1 MDDDRMPL
9 QDVVVLDLTQ
19 MLAGPFSTMILAD
32 QGANVIKIEPPG
44 GDKTRFTGPHPQGA
58 TSPTDGG
65 YGAYFASVNRG
76 KKSIV
81 MDLKH
86 PDDKALFIEMVKAAD
101 IVVENYREGVMD
113 RLGLSYETLS
123 ALNPRIVYGAIRGFG
138 DTRTGRSPYVSW
150 PAYDP
155 IAQSMGGIVGIT
167 SPEVDGEPT
176 KIGPG
181 VGDIIPAIYLSSG
194 LLSAYIC
201 ALKTGKGRFVDVS
214 MVDSVLAVC
223 ERIVYQYS
231 VAGIDSRP
239 DGNMHPLLCPF
250 GIFKSRDGY
259 FSLGIPR
266 DNFWDEFLELS
277 GLHELKSHPEFAGNA
292 SRVAH
297 RALVVQRINEWAK
310 DKTNEELVRLLGGR
324 IPFAPVYSAE
334 DIFADPHFSAR
345 NMLLD
350 MDYPGLAS
358 PIKVAGNPIKYSHP
372 KAVKTQ
378 RAPLVD
384 ENRDEI
390 LASFRK
396 T

>member
-1 MDDDRMPL
+1 MNDDSMPL
-9 QDVVVLDLTQ
+9 QGVVVLDLTQ

-44 GDKTRFTGPHPQGA
+44 GDKTRFTGPHPAGA
-58 TSPTDGG
+58 TPPQEGG

-81 MDLKH
+81 MDLKR
-86 PDDKALFIEMVKAAD
+86 PDDKALFIEMVKSAD

-123 ALNPRIVYGAIRGFG
+123 SINPRIVYGAIRGFG
-138 DTRTGRSPYVSW
+138 DTRTGKSPYGAW

-167 SPEVDGEPT
+167 SPAVNGEPT

-181 VGDIIPAIYLSSG
+181 VGDIIPAVYLSSG
-194 LLSAYIC
+194 LLSAYVS

-250 GIFKSRDGY
+250 GIFKSKNGY

-277 GLHELKSHPEFAGNA
+277 GLHELKDRPEFTGNA
-292 SRVAH
+292 NRVVN
-297 RALVVQRINEWAK
+297 RALVVEKINDWAR
-310 DKTNEELVRLLGGR
+310 DRTNEELVELFGGK
-324 IPFAPVYSAE
+324 IPFAPVYSAA
-334 DIFADPHFSAR
+334 DIFADPHFAVR

-350 MDYPGLAS
+350 VDYPGLDA
-358 PIKVAGNPIKYSHP
+358 PIKVAGNPIKYSFP
-372 KAVKTQ
+372 LASKTE

-384 ENRDEI
+384 ENRNEV

-396 T
+396 N